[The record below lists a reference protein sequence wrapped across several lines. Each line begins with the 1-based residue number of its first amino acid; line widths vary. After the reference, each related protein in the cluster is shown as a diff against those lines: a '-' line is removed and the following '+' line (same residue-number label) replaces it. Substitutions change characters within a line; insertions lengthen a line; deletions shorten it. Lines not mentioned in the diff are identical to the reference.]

1 MDIPGTG
8 TVNLMEIIKN
18 SLLTRHHEISMGK
31 SSDFMSDITNDI
43 IKIGIVERH
52 KNTGNVAL
60 GLVRGFRL
68 HEGAVASSVSHD
80 SHNIIVIGTN
90 DQDMASACNRLR
102 ETGGGIAI
110 YSHGKMLAELPL
122 EIAGLMSGR
131 PLLELIENV
140 GNLKNTAQ
148 VVFDGLDFDPF
159 LTLSF
164 LALPVIPEIKITDK
178 GLYSSS
184 LGRFIGLF
192 N

>member
-1 MDIPGTG
+1 
-8 TVNLMEIIKN
+8 
-18 SLLTRHHEISMGK
+18 
-31 SSDFMSDITNDI
+31 
-43 IKIGIVERH
+43 
-52 KNTGNVAL
+52 
-60 GLVRGFRL
+60 
-68 HEGAVASSVSHD
+68 
-80 SHNIIVIGTN
+80 
-90 DQDMASACNRLR
+90 
-102 ETGGGIAI
+102 
-110 YSHGKMLAELPL
+110 
-122 EIAGLMSGR
+122 MSGR